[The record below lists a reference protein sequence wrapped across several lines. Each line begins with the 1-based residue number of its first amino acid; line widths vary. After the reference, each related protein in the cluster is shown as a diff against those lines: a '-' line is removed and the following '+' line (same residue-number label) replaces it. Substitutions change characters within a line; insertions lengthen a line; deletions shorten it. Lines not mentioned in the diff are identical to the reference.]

1 MAMPRTDVHQQRIR
15 RLLWRRK
22 AHLGVN
28 LFTNQ
33 VLDHSSG
40 CLGIDGSGHRHAQFL
55 CFFGFVN
62 KNPIISKKFQ
72 IFIYEIDQTC
82 QQRAVLPLERQQ
94 KILAQLNETGNL
106 RTMEIAALLNVTD
119 ETVRK
124 DFEALEK
131 RGYLIRVHGGATR
144 PLKIREEISLTER
157 QLTNRDEKTA
167 IAREAAKRIQPNETI
182 FLDASSTALTLTE
195 FLPDYPLT
203 ILTNALNVFTALEG
217 RSNLDLICTGGLY
230 DARSRSYI
238 GLIAEQSLRRFNIHR
253 MFFSG
258 SGLHLTRGISE
269 TNNRQA
275 VFKERVVACA
285 EDVVFLS
292 DHTKLGQKAAFFFAQ
307 LSDITCII
315 TDSQADQKILSDI
328 ASHGV
333 EVIEA

>member
-1 MAMPRTDVHQQRIR
+1 MEKREVV
-15 RLLWRRK
+15 LWR
-22 AHLGVN
+22 
-28 LFTNQ
+28 FC
-33 VLDHSSG
+33 VLVDA
-40 CLGIDGSGHRHAQFL
+40 GICCYIRDM
-55 CFFGFVN
+55 
-62 KNPIISKKFQ
+62 
-72 IFIYEIDQTC
+72 
-82 QQRAVLPLERQQ
+82 LPLERQQ
-94 KILAQLNETGNL
+94 KILQHLQEFGSI
-106 RTMEIAALLNVTD
+106 RTMDIATLLNVTD

-157 QLTNRDEKTA
+157 QLKNREEKTA
-167 IAREAAKRIQPNETI
+167 IAREAARRIQPNETI
-182 FLDASSTALTLTE
+182 FLDASSTVLTLTE

-203 ILTNALNVFTALEG
+203 IVTNALNVFSALDG
-217 RSNLDLICTGGLY
+217 RPNLDLICTGGLY
-230 DARSRSYI
+230 DARSRSFI

-258 SGLHLTRGISE
+258 SGLHLDRGISE

-285 EDVVFLS
+285 EDVVFLA

-307 LSDITCII
+307 ASDLTCLI
-315 TDSQADQKILSDI
+315 TDGHADKKILSDL
-328 ASHGV
+328 SGSGV

>member
-1 MAMPRTDVHQQRIR
+1 MEKREVV
-15 RLLWRRK
+15 LWR
-22 AHLGVN
+22 
-28 LFTNQ
+28 FC
-33 VLDHSSG
+33 VLVDA
-40 CLGIDGSGHRHAQFL
+40 GICCYICDM
-55 CFFGFVN
+55 
-62 KNPIISKKFQ
+62 
-72 IFIYEIDQTC
+72 
-82 QQRAVLPLERQQ
+82 LPLERQQ
-94 KILAQLNETGNL
+94 KILQHLQEFGSI
-106 RTMEIAALLNVTD
+106 RTMDIATLLNVTD

-157 QLTNRDEKTA
+157 QLKNREEKTA
-167 IAREAAKRIQPNETI
+167 IAREAARRIQPNETI
-182 FLDASSTALTLTE
+182 FLDASSTVLTLTE

-203 ILTNALNVFTALEG
+203 IVTNALNVFSALDG
-217 RSNLDLICTGGLY
+217 RPNLDLICTGGLY
-230 DARSRSYI
+230 DARSRSFI

-258 SGLHLTRGISE
+258 SGLHLDRGISE

-285 EDVVFLS
+285 EDVVFLA

-307 LSDITCII
+307 ASDLTCLI
-315 TDSQADQKILSDI
+315 TDGHADKKILSDL
-328 ASHGV
+328 SGSGV